1 MRSIELQT
9 TQNVRI
15 NYELALLRDRVIAFV
30 IDFLALCVA
39 VILFSI
45 FAFTA
50 LVQVG
55 LELYFSFLV
64 IGPMVTFY
72 TLYMEWLTKG
82 QTLGKMAMR
91 IQVVRIDGK
100 PMVFTDYLLRW
111 VFRLLDVWF
120 SGGAVAVVM
129 ISSSTRSQ
137 RLGDLVSNTTVVRTT
152 PRMDIQLRD
161 ILKINNVGD
170 YQPTYPGVKKF
181 REDDMITLK
190 QTVERYVK
198 YKNPAHTE
206 ALHLA
211 SDRMRELLGLTEEQ
225 GDEVA
230 FLRTIIKDYI
240 VLTR

>member
-30 IDFLALCVA
+30 IDFLAIGTSVL
-39 VILFSI
+39 LMSI
-45 FAFTA
+45 FTFGV
-50 LVQVG
+50 LVQFG
-55 LELYFSFLV
+55 LELYFGMLV
-64 IGPMVTFY
+64 MAPFVTFY

-91 IQVVRIDGK
+91 IQVVRVDGK

-120 SGGAVAVVM
+120 SGGAIAVVM

-137 RLGDLVSNTTVVRTT
+137 RLGDLVSNTTVVRTR

-161 ILKINNVGD
+161 ILKIGTAVD
-170 YQPTYPGVKKF
+170 YTLTYPGIKRF
-181 REDDMITLK
+181 REQDMITLK
-190 QTVERYVK
+190 QTVERYLL
-198 YKNPAHTE
+198 YKNAAHAE

-211 SDRMRELLGLTEEQ
+211 CKRVCDLLGIPEVPE
-225 GDEVA
+225 DEVG
-230 FLRTIIKDYI
+230 FLRTVIKDYI

>member
-30 IDFLALCVA
+30 IDFLTIGTTVLL
-39 VILFSI
+39 ISLFVLG
-45 FAFTA
+45 A
-50 LVQVG
+50 LVQLG
-55 LELYFSFLV
+55 LELYFGMLIIAPF
-64 IGPMVTFY
+64 VTFY
-72 TLYMEWLTKG
+72 TLYMEWFTKG

-91 IQVVRIDGK
+91 IQVVRVDGK

-120 SGGAVAVVM
+120 SGGAIAVVM

-137 RLGDLVSNTTVVRTT
+137 RLGDLVSNTTVVRSR
-152 PRMDIQLRD
+152 PRMDIQLKD
-161 ILKINNVGD
+161 ILKIGTSVD
-170 YQPTYPGVKKF
+170 YVLTYPGVKRF

-190 QTVERYVK
+190 QTVERYVL
-198 YKNPAHTE
+198 YKNTAHAE

-211 SDRMRELLGLTEEQ
+211 CKRISDLLGLPEVPN
-225 GDEVA
+225 DEVA